1 MKTIRFI
8 QTISCVIILL
18 IGTSTHLCA
27 QKVAKISGIL
37 NTESKSMFLSYNG
50 VESMLGRQRD
60 IEIKGDSKGAF
71 SIEVPLDRPRYYR
84 LSRNTLYLSPGD
96 NLRIV
101 IDEDAGKSM
110 FSGKGE
116 EANSYLKDR
125 LFPKAG
131 SFLCAG
137 QYAYHTLDSL
147 RDYVNEESSRRLKK
161 LNNLKGVS
169 TSFKELETA
178 RIKADI
184 INSYLS
190 FPSYYKPFWKMRKN
204 GLAENDLEKLSNE
217 LIAPAIPEIQKLFK
231 EINQD
236 RFLDVEVV
244 RDVFGSVLDKPEIKG
259 NIVYS
264 NRATEL
270 FATIEKSSVLSDN
283 PTKENIEDIKA
294 YANTMKS
301 ADFKQELLKK
311 VASVG
316 HLLKGFKAFDIQLE
330 DINGKKYQL
339 SDFKGKYL
347 YVDFWATWCGPCNY
361 ESPFF
366 EKLNKEINSSQI
378 LFVSVSTDTS
388 EQAWKEY
395 LKKNNRD
402 GLQFR
407 TKDNSIYKN
416 WMINGIPRF
425 LLIDKDFNII
435 NAFADRPSTAE
446 AKAALL
452 KLLDK

>member
-1 MKTIRFI
+1 
-8 QTISCVIILL
+8 
-18 IGTSTHLCA
+18 
-27 QKVAKISGIL
+27 
-37 NTESKSMFLSYNG
+37 
-50 VESMLGRQRD
+50 
-60 IEIKGDSKGAF
+60 
-71 SIEVPLDRPRYYR
+71 
-84 LSRNTLYLSPGD
+84 
-96 NLRIV
+96 V